1 VLSAATEMELVSSAL
16 VRGTFKGR
24 EWILRSKPEH
34 AVRPRGLVA
43 QTKSL
48 GWGMLAETA
57 GREIV
62 MGCATKP
69 RESNPVFRTLSPE
82 EFARFHKPGY
92 VKSGHCVPIRLE
104 NAGPYFAPIHNATE
118 TVAGDRTACGDGVG
132 QLAHRQRPA
141 LQFTSHS
148 RSSVTKCSSQHY
160 VN

>member
-1 VLSAATEMELVSSAL
+1 MDFAEQT
-16 VRGTFKGR
+16 RTCG
-24 EWILRSKPEH
+24 P
-34 AVRPRGLVA
+34 PRGVVA

-57 GREIV
+57 GREI
-62 MGCATKP
+62 MRDKAAGIQ
-69 RESNPVFRTLSPE
+69 SGTLSPE

-141 LQFTSHS
+141 LEFTSHS
-148 RSSVTKCSSQHY
+148 RSTVTKCSSQHY